1 MELKNTVVKF
11 KVAMDAEQ
19 AKAKNHQEVEFTVTF
34 EGADEAKVVEMALK
48 AQVVAWQSQV
58 RAHWDEFISEGLPKT
73 VVFGEALFATTR
85 GAVTVAKAMDKVK
98 EELNKLPP
106 KERFARM
113 KDEGMISK
121 EMYEQM
127 MEMLG

>member
-34 EGADEAKVVEMALK
+34 DGADEAKVVEMALK

-73 VVFGEALFATTR
+73 VVFGEALFASAR

-106 KERFARM
+106 KERFAKMR
-113 KDEGMISK
+113 DEGMISK